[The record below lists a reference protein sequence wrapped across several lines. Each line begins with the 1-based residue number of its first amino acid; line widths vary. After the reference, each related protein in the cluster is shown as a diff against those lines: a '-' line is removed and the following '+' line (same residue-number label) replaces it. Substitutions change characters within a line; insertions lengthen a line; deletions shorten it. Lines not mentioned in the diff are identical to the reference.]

1 MVFTC
6 FWPTLTG
13 LRFDILYILWI
24 KPISRVLDPKFKIQ
38 TSKSYKCLVA
48 LWTITANVIFEWDH
62 VHIQQTHTCR
72 PQSKW
77 ICLILFNSQINK
89 ALFFLWNPHKMCIQR
104 VSKRIPY
111 KSKYR
116 YHQWHIQCHSSQL
129 QTMKFT
135 CSALVCFIRL
145 SVRLIWSLVDYRN
158 IQVSIIY
165 FDRFFCLHSFDTFSN
180 VFIKSH

>member
-1 MVFTC
+1 MFTC
-6 FWPTLTG
+6 FWPTLNG

-48 LWTITANVIFEWDH
+48 LWTITAIVIFEWDH

-89 ALFFLWNPHKMCIQR
+89 ALFFYKIHIKCAYNVCRSAFHTNRNTGTTNGTFNATQVNCKRWNLRVALLFVLFVWVCAWFDLWWIT
-104 VSKRIPY
+104 VIF
-111 KSKYR
+111 KYP
-116 YHQWHIQCHSSQL
+116 
-129 QTMKFT
+129 
-135 CSALVCFIRL
+135 
-145 SVRLIWSLVDYRN
+145 
-158 IQVSIIY
+158 
-165 FDRFFCLHSFDTFSN
+165 
-180 VFIKSH
+180 